1 MTAYDVDLDEL
12 RGVLATLAA
21 CQGALLDVGGDI
33 HDEHVD
39 LHRHWRGQAS
49 DAQAAAYGSWREACA
64 DMVTALA
71 ALRRLGEAAEGDYR
85 GAVAANLAMW
95 DQLR

>member
-12 RGVLATLAA
+12 RNVIATLAA
-21 CQGALLDVGGDI
+21 CQRSLLDLAGDI
-33 HDEHVD
+33 HDEHVG
-39 LHRHWRGQAS
+39 LHEQWLGRAG
-49 DAQAAAYGSWREACA
+49 DAHESSYGAWREGCA

-71 ALRRLGEAAEGDYR
+71 ALRGLGETAEDNYR

-95 DQLR
+95 EQVR